1 MKWFFLTLF
10 LFCQTAMAFNVFTLN
25 GPFDTQKTTDV
36 YVVGYGPEMATLF
49 LQSAVTNARR
59 QNELF
64 PERQQLIVWALDNGA
79 DKDLAVLQ
87 AQRFNIID
95 SNSNKL
101 TMTKLVPI
109 LKQLTSIS
117 SFHFFGH
124 SSAWFGLGLQE
135 GSRFDE
141 SSSKISFMKELF
153 TEDAYAIFHG
163 CNTGFF
169 SAPKVSEIW
178 EIPVLG
184 SLTSTDFQRLHT
196 DGHWYHNNEGQFPRG
211 GWMNSNGL
219 SFESS
224 RSCQNMNCYRMK
236 PNNHSYTGHWGSYE
250 VGLPFMKVFCNFSN
264 QKGNCSLGMVKALL
278 SYPTEFYSNSTPS
291 KELFEKIVTDLLC
304 PRLPNSSANLNCQ
317 KALSGE
323 NPNATYF
330 SSNQLKCDLNVC
342 TFEVRKKI
350 TIRGTRREF
359 IGEDNG
365 NKTLLNEY
373 ALYLQAFDAPG
384 SF

>member
-1 MKWFFLTLF
+1 MKWFVLSLLF
-10 LFCQTAMAFNVFTLN
+10 VCQSVMAFNVFTLN
-25 GPFDTQKTTDV
+25 SQLDSSKTTDV

-49 LQSAVTNARR
+49 LQAAVTNAKR

-79 DKDLAVLQ
+79 EKDLAVLQ
-87 AQRFNIID
+87 RQNFTIID

-135 GSRFDE
+135 GSRFDD

-169 SAPKVSEIW
+169 SAPKISEIW

-184 SLTSTDFQRLHT
+184 SLTSTDFQRVHN
-196 DGHWYHNNEGQFPRG
+196 DGHWYHNNEGQYPHG
-211 GWMNSNGL
+211 GWSNSNGL
-219 SFESS
+219 SFENSK
-224 RSCQNMNCYRMK
+224 SCQNMSCYRMK

-250 VGLPFMKVFCNFSN
+250 IGLPFMKVFCNFSN
-264 QKGNCSLGMVKALL
+264 QKGNCSLGTVKALL
-278 SYPTEFYSNSTPS
+278 SYPTEIYSNSTPS
-291 KELFEKIVTDLLC
+291 REVFQAIVTDLLC
-304 PRLPNSSANLNCQ
+304 PRLPNSNANSNCT
-317 KALSGE
+317 KILSGE
-323 NPNATYF
+323 TPNASYF
-330 SSNQLKCDLNVC
+330 LGNQLLCDLKGC

-359 IGEDNG
+359 IGKDAG
-365 NKTLLNEY
+365 NETLLREY
-373 ALYLQAFDAPG
+373 ALYLQAFDVLG